1 MNTNGILLSI
11 TVITATL
18 SAFGQSTLVYDQQSS
33 TDETHGPGS
42 TAPISQSAPLGQ
54 SFTPSLSS
62 VGFVTLFNEDLIGH
76 TGVGAEIYVN
86 LHSGSITGPIL
97 GTTETLDFPA
107 TLSGNPDQVFHG
119 FETFDF
125 STPVSVTPD
134 TQYYFEVVEASGGD
148 PWSIGAEEA
157 YGYTG
162 GNAIDFGIPSPGLDD
177 WFREGIVE
185 TPEPS
190 VWALLVFGCGAL
202 AFRRRR
208 TERASWE
215 SGATILR

>member
-1 MNTNGILLSI
+1 MRQFHSLL
-11 TVITATL
+11 V
-18 SAFGQSTLVYDQQSS
+18 V
-33 TDETHGPGS
+33 E
-42 TAPISQSAPLGQ
+42 
-54 SFTPSLSS
+54 
-62 VGFVTLFNEDLIGH
+62 E
-76 TGVGAEIYVN
+76 
-86 LHSGSITGPIL
+86 SGSAWT
-97 GTTETLDFPA
+97 
-107 TLSGNPDQVFHG
+107 
-119 FETFDF
+119 
-125 STPVSVTPD
+125 
-134 TQYYFEVVEASGGD
+134 
-148 PWSIGAEEA
+148 IGAIEE

-162 GNAIDFGIPSPGLDD
+162 GDAILAGSPDAGTDF